1 MIFIEKMIVKEEER
15 DFVVGVFLKLKTV
28 VS

>member
-1 MIFIEKMIVKEEER
+1 MIFIEKLIVKEEER

>member
-1 MIFIEKMIVKEEER
+1 MIFIEKLIVKEEER

-28 VS
+28 VP